1 MEIGT
6 VRQIDINRE
15 MQDAYMDY
23 AMSVIVSRA
32 LPDVRDGLKPVHR
45 RILYAMHDMGLRPDR
60 GYKKSARIVGEV
72 LGKYHPHSDAAVYD
86 AMARMAQDFSLRY
99 VLVDGQ
105 GNFGS
110 IDGDSPAAMRYTE
123 ARMAAIAEEVLADI
137 DKDTVD
143 FVPNFDDTLT
153 EPAVLPAT
161 LPNLLVNGASGI
173 AVGMTTSVPPH
184 NLGEVIDALVY
195 LIDNYKKIDDV
206 TVEDLTRFIQGPDFP
221 TGGVVYRFAGEDD
234 EGDPLDLIRNAYAI
248 GRGRLTVQANVHI
261 EEMSRNRNRA
271 VITELPYQVNKTRL
285 IERIAELVRDGRL
298 EGITDLRDESDRQG
312 MRICIEMTRT
322 VDPRQVLK
330 QLFKV
335 TPMQSTFSVAMLAL
349 VNGEPRL
356 LPLKRVL
363 IHYLEHRQEIIT
375 RRSRHLLEKAKLRAH
390 ILEGLLRALDYIDEV
405 IDTIRRSR
413 TADTARNNLMKRF
426 RLSEIQAQAILDMPL
441 RRLAGLE
448 RRKIADEYQAKLREI
463 KDLEGL
469 LGSPTKIRR
478 VIREDL
484 LELKAK
490 YGDERRTRIVDRE
503 RGHHT
508 ARELVEE
515 QDVLVTLWQ
524 DGEVSLTERAPRVS
538 SKAVPL
544 VQMWG
549 NTRDDVAFFTASGQ
563 AVLLPLHQVPVGQNT
578 AVNTLVSLDS
588 SDPLVSALV
597 LPHPPEGEDL
607 PETYLTL
614 VTRGGRIKRVT
625 REDFAAASR
634 GTVLAMNVEE
644 GDQLAW
650 VVETNGQDD
659 VLLATRQGKAI
670 RFPEEEVR
678 SMGLSAA
685 GVLAIRLG
693 KDDAVVGMGIAQD
706 DAFAILLSE
715 NGYAKRTAIK
725 GYPTQKRYGGGVQAV
740 KLHSRTGKVA
750 VAAIAAEPD
759 NVVLTTEKGRVTK
772 LPVKAIHSLGRAASG
787 YKSRQD
793 TKDPYVERDK
803 HGSPALLTV
812 LAGTKT
818 AAKRARARRKKS
830 TAKKAPSRKAKTKSA
845 SRSSKKT
852 TGSSRS
858 TKSKKK
864 SRSSSRST
872 KSKKTSR
879 SSSRSTDS
887 KAADAKEGTP
897 TQQQL
902 PLPSAPAKPGSSK
915 SRRKTTHRKSKTVR
929 SVPKS

>member
-60 GYKKSARIVGEV
+60 AYKKSARIVGEV
-72 LGKYHPHSDAAVYD
+72 LGKYHPHSDAAVYE

-123 ARMAAIAEEVLADI
+123 ARTAAIAEEVLADI

-143 FVPNFDDTLT
+143 FVPNFDDTLQ
-153 EPAVLPAT
+153 EPAVLPAV

-173 AVGMTTSVPPH
+173 AVGMTTNVPPH
-184 NLGEVIDALVY
+184 NLGEVVDALVY
-195 LIDNYKKIDDV
+195 LIDNYKKVDDV

-234 EGDPLDLIRNAYAI
+234 NGDRLDLVRNAYAI

-271 VITELPYQVNKTRL
+271 VVTELPYQVNKTRL
-285 IERIAELVRDGRL
+285 IERIAELVRDGKL

-322 VDPRQVLK
+322 VDPREVLK
-330 QLFKV
+330 QLFKL
-335 TPMQSTFSVAMLAL
+335 TPMQTTFSVAMLAL
-349 VNGEPRL
+349 VDGEPRL

-363 IHYLEHRQEIIT
+363 VHYLEHRQEIIT

-390 ILEGLLRALDYIDEV
+390 ILEGLMRALDYIDEV

-413 TADTARNNLMKRF
+413 SADTAHANLMKRF
-426 RLSEIQAQAILDMPL
+426 RLTEIQAQAILDMPL

-463 KDLEGL
+463 KDLESL
-469 LGSPTKIRR
+469 LRSPTKIRG

-503 RGHHT
+503 MGQHT
-508 ARELVEE
+508 TRELVEE

-524 DGEVSLTERAPRVS
+524 DGQVCLTDKPPRVS
-538 SKAVPL
+538 SKAVPV

-563 AVLLPLHQVPVGQNT
+563 ATLLPLHQVPAGQDT
-578 AVNTLVSLDS
+578 PVSTLVSLDS

-625 REDFAAASR
+625 REDFSAASR
-634 GTVLAMNVEE
+634 GTVSAMKVEE

-650 VVETNGQDD
+650 VAETNGQDE
-659 VLLATRQGKAI
+659 VLLVTRLGKAI
-670 RFPEEEVR
+670 RFSEEQVR
-678 SMGLSAA
+678 PMGLSAA
-685 GVLAIRLG
+685 GVLAIKLG
-693 KDDAVVGMGIAQD
+693 EDDTVVGMGIVGD
-706 DAFAILLSE
+706 DTFVVVMSE
-715 NGYAKRTAIK
+715 NGYAKRTTVK
-725 GYPTQKRYGGGVQAV
+725 SYPAQKRYGGGVQAV

-750 VAAIAAEPD
+750 VAAVAAEQD
-759 NVVLTTEKGRVTK
+759 EIVLTTDKGRVTK
-772 LPVKAIHSLGRAASG
+772 LSVEAIHSQGRAASG
-787 YKSRQD
+787 YRSRQD
-793 TKDPYVERDK
+793 TKEPYVDPAK
-803 HGSPALLTV
+803 HGPPALLTV

-818 AAKRARARRKKS
+818 AAKRARARESTEKS
-830 TAKKAPSRKAKTKSA
+830 TPKKPASRATSSKAKTQPA
-845 SRSSKKT
+845 SKSSKQT
-852 TGSSRS
+852 T
-858 TKSKKK
+858 
-864 SRSSSRST
+864 SSSRST
-872 KSKKTSR
+872 KRKTTSR
-879 SSSRSTDS
+879 SSTRSTKD
-887 KAADAKEGTP
+887 KAADAKEGTT
-897 TQQQL
+897 TQQPL
-902 PLPSAPAKPGSSK
+902 PLQSAPAKPGSSK
-915 SRRKTTHRKSKTVR
+915 SGGKTTTRKRKAVR